1 MMGEVTMR
9 DEYDFTGAKR
19 GVFYRPGQT
28 KRYVITLDHRPETA
42 SFEISQDHSQ
52 LYVYRLKA
60 SDGSIVLSRG
70 PFDSREEAL
79 TSIEILRESIL
90 AAETVE
96 TR

>member
-1 MMGEVTMR
+1 MGDVTMR
-9 DEYDFTGAKR
+9 DEYDFTDAER

-28 KRYVITLDHRPETA
+28 KRYVITLDHRPQSA
-42 SFEISQDHSQ
+42 SFEITQDDSRR
-52 LYVYRLKA
+52 YVYRLKA

-70 PFDSREEAL
+70 PFDSRGEAL
-79 TSIEILRESIL
+79 TSIELLRESVL

>member
-1 MMGEVTMR
+1 MGDMTMR

-19 GVFYRPGQT
+19 GAFYRPGQT
-28 KRYVITLDHRPETA
+28 KRYVITLDHRPQSA
-42 SFEISQDHSQ
+42 SFENSKYESQR
-52 LYVYRLKA
+52 YVYTLKA
-60 SDGSIVLSRG
+60 SDGSSVLSRG

-79 TSIEILRESIL
+79 TSIAVLRESIL